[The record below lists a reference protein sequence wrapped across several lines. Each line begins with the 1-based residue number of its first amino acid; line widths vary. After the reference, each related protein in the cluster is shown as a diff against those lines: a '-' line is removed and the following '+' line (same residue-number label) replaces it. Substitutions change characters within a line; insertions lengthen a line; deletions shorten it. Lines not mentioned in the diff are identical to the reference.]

1 LRIIYLS
8 KRFLNAFWAVPFVL
22 IIRIIEPV
30 LSIKIL
36 FLYSKRIGHFVC
48 DSVLQAIKLEH
59 LPKNVRH
66 IIWFE
71 EPSSNSQ
78 WSKMVLRNLPS
89 NPLFENIDYWNRKIP
104 GGEKHSQDSIVHSTS
119 RDTEGLVG
127 RSSFEFSFLEDEEAK
142 ALKWLQSFGW
152 KKGEP
157 FVCLIVRDNSYLEQS
172 EHLKDFK
179 VDWSYHSYRNSDI
192 SDYKLAIK
200 WLVGQGAWVIR
211 MGKIVSK
218 PLGLD
223 HPRIID
229 YPFEETKCDLLD
241 IWLFSKCDLCIST
254 LLGADEI
261 SSAFR
266 RPKLHINFVPLFDIH
281 SWANAMCV
289 PKKLFWIE
297 SGKELNLEE
306 YLKHC
311 YISSDRYEKAGIDI
325 KNLSSNE
332 ILESVKECW
341 EDVTNNFSI
350 KRNISAQKEFWS
362 ILMKTQEKY
371 HGMTLPL
378 SNTQFLEKKHGWIH
392 PQARMANTW
401 LESRNEDFFKAE
413 FN

>member
-1 LRIIYLS
+1 MRIIYLS

-157 FVCLIVRDNSYLEQS
+157 GGTYIASEEDESTIVFEPYNLDNSWICFAETPRSWHGSRYQTHDTPRQS
-172 EHLKDFK
+172 IQF
-179 VDWSYHSYRNSDI
+179 
-192 SDYKLAIK
+192 
-200 WLVGQGAWVIR
+200 
-211 MGKIVSK
+211 
-218 PLGLD
+218 
-223 HPRIID
+223 
-229 YPFEETKCDLLD
+229 
-241 IWLFSKCDLCIST
+241 T
-254 LLGADEI
+254 L
-261 SSAFR
+261 S
-266 RPKLHINFVPLFDIH
+266 
-281 SWANAMCV
+281 
-289 PKKLFWIE
+289 
-297 SGKELNLEE
+297 
-306 YLKHC
+306 
-311 YISSDRYEKAGIDI
+311 
-325 KNLSSNE
+325 
-332 ILESVKECW
+332 
-341 EDVTNNFSI
+341 
-350 KRNISAQKEFWS
+350 
-362 ILMKTQEKY
+362 
-371 HGMTLPL
+371 
-378 SNTQFLEKKHGWIH
+378 
-392 PQARMANTW
+392 
-401 LESRNEDFFKAE
+401 
-413 FN
+413 